1 MFEGTTAADILKLN
15 RKFNQEYPLLNTIRN
30 EFKDAASRISKDGI
44 NLLLDLV
51 EFNAK
56 KRISASQALAHSYFI
71 PAPTGMQKIVGSN
84 EFVVDALTSFDQ
96 GEIYSPCSPLKLNP
110 LAQDQV
116 YSPLTPLTPLTPLR
130 LDAFEQ
136 ASPLLPSKRDRFVK
150 EDSLYLDLGRPE
162 MNGRIDTITSGSTNN
177 SLLLA
182 NRIDSSSNIGTT
194 TTPSAFGKKN
204 ATRLNNKG
212 YKSHG
217 QGTSNQSFLKAAIFR
232 TMQKNNSENFREE
245 DSFKN
250 RLQRLQIDKRNSDDS
265 PTDNLEQ
272 DDQLKATYSQSP
284 EKEREYQP
292 EEPQEVV
299 GDENV
304 EVPQSNLDM
313 DKINLDV
320 SNKYPPQKTG
330 TSKMKRFHPFAPG
343 NLIIPKNEI
352 SNNNF

>member
-15 RKFNQEYPLLNTIRN
+15 RKYNQDYPLLNSIRN
-30 EFKDAASRISKDGI
+30 EFKDSASRISKDGI
-44 NLLLDLV
+44 TLLLDLI

-56 KRISASQALAHSYFI
+56 KRISASQALTHSYFI

-110 LAQDQV
+110 LAQEQV

-182 NRIDSSSNIGTT
+182 NRIDSSSNIGAT

-204 ATRLNNKG
+204 TARLNNKG
-212 YKSHG
+212 YKSHN
-217 QGTSNQSFLKAAIFR
+217 QGANQSFLKAAIFR

-250 RLQRLQIDKRNSDDS
+250 RLQRLQIDKRTSDDS

-272 DDQLKATYSQSP
+272 EDQLKATYSHSP
-284 EKEREYQP
+284 EKEGESQP
-292 EEPQEVV
+292 DEPQEHV

-304 EVPQSNLDM
+304 EIPQSNM
-313 DKINLDV
+313 NTDKINLYAT
-320 SNKYPPQKTG
+320 NKYPPQKSG

-352 SNNNF
+352 SSNNF